1 MAYVALYRQWRPQN
15 FETLVGQ
22 QPVKQALTNALS
34 SGRIAHAYLFA
45 GPRGT
50 GKTSTARILAKALNC
65 KHGPTPN
72 PCGVCDNCRRIAE
85 GSSMDVFEID
95 AASNRGIDEIKT
107 LRDQLAFTPVDCRY
121 KVYIIDEVH
130 MLTTEAFNALL
141 KTLEEP
147 PSHVIF
153 ILATTDPHKI
163 PATIHSR
170 CQRFDFRRVTVDEIA
185 QHLAMVAQGSGLD
198 AEEEALRLIA
208 IQSEGGMRDALSL
221 LDQCGVMAKKITAAT
236 VREVLGIVGREA
248 LRDLVRAIGKQDVP
262 SALAQLSALLEQGK
276 DVRQILAELVE
287 YLRALLLF
295 KAVPQYNEVY
305 LTDTAVSLGEL
316 AALYST
322 DRIMA
327 SEERLH
333 AALQELR
340 GTMRPRITAELCLLD
355 LCRREGSALA
365 SLTARVESLE
375 RQLAAGAA
383 APAYGSVQA
392 TAYNAASQ
400 AVAAPSQQQAVLTS
414 APQQVLPTPTTQPK
428 PIPQHLLYS
437 GPEEQFVEPD
447 EGVPSAEELAQ
458 LSATPPAAMQSAQP
472 RGSAPAATQ
481 RAAAPKQAAPVT
493 PEVVAPQ
500 SPAVATPKTAA
511 PKATAAQVAGSG
523 EPAPAA
529 SSATNATIEEFGGD
543 YAAGED
549 FWQQTLELVRSEKKM
564 SMHSCAKSGRVYSF
578 ANDLLVVAFKSA
590 FQSQRMQKPDFR
602 EYFEGVLLRVA
613 RRPIRLQCEAE
624 AELKKRSGG
633 AKPKAAAPQVQP
645 VAEPKAQPIEPGEL
659 PENLQRAMNALG
671 GTITKVN

>member
-1 MAYVALYRQWRPQN
+1 MAMAYVALYRQWRPQN
-15 FETLVGQ
+15 FDTLVGQ
-22 QPVKQALTNALS
+22 QPVKQALTNALT

-65 KHGPTPN
+65 EQGPTPN
-72 PCGVCDNCRRIAE
+72 PCGKCDNCRRIAE

-170 CQRFDFRRVTVDEIA
+170 CQRFDFRRVTVDEIV
-185 QHLAMVAQGSGLD
+185 QHLAMVAQGSGLE

-248 LRDLVRAIGKQDVP
+248 LRGLVAAIGKQDVP
-262 SALAQLSALLEQGK
+262 AALAQLSALLEQGK
-276 DVRQILAELVE
+276 DVRQILTELVE

-305 LTDTAVSLGEL
+305 LTDTVEGLSEL

-333 AALQELR
+333 AALVELR
-340 GTMRPRITAELCLLD
+340 GTMRQRITAELCLLD

-365 SLTARVESLE
+365 SLTAR
-375 RQLAAGAA
+375 LAAGAS
-383 APAYGSVQA
+383 APAYGQVQA
-392 TAYNAASQ
+392 PAYNAAKQ
-400 AVAAPSQQQAVLTS
+400 APPMHSAAPTVDMSVPQPTCEPSASAVQVVAKSAEQQA
-414 APQQVLPTPTTQPK
+414 APKPAPQPK
-428 PIPQHLLYS
+428 PVPEHLLYT
-437 GPEEQFVEPD
+437 GPEEYVVEPD

-458 LSATPPAAMQSAQP
+458 LSAAPPATPSAAASTLAP
-472 RGSAPAATQ
+472 RAV
-481 RAAAPKQAAPVT
+481 APKQAAPVA
-493 PEVVAPQ
+493 PVPGKVAAPQ
-500 SPAVATPKTAA
+500 APAVAMPKVAA
-511 PKATAAQVAGSG
+511 PKASSTSTS
-523 EPAPAA
+523 PAP
-529 SSATNATIEEFGGD
+529 IEEFGGD

-564 SMHSCAKSGRVYSF
+564 SMFSCAKGGRVYSF
-578 ANDLLVVAFKSA
+578 ANDVLVVAFKSA
-590 FQSQRMQKPDFR
+590 FQSQRMTKADFR
-602 EYFEGVLLRVA
+602 EYFEGVLLRLA

-624 AELKKRSGG
+624 SELKKRSGG
-633 AKPKAAAPQVQP
+633 AKPQAAAPKAAASPASQPQGL
-645 VAEPKAQPIEPGEL
+645 AQSEL
-659 PENLQRAMNALG
+659 PESLQKAMHAFG
-671 GTITKVN
+671 GTITKLD

>member
-1 MAYVALYRQWRPQN
+1 MAYVALYRRWRPQN
-15 FETLVGQ
+15 FDTLVGQ
-22 QPVKQALTNALS
+22 QPVKQALTNALT

-65 KHGPTPN
+65 EHGPTPN
-72 PCGVCDNCRRIAE
+72 PCGECDNCRRIAE

-95 AASNRGIDEIKT
+95 AASNRGIDEIKA

-170 CQRFDFRRVTVDEIA
+170 CQRFDFRRVTVEEIV
-185 QHLAMVAQGSGLD
+185 QHLAMVAQGSGLEAD
-198 AEEEALRLIA
+198 EDALRLIA

-221 LDQCGVMAKKITAAT
+221 LDQCGVMAKKITAVT

-248 LRDLVRAIGKQDVP
+248 LRALVEAIGRQDVP
-262 SALAQLSALLEQGK
+262 LALSQLAALLEQGK
-276 DVRQILAELVE
+276 DVRQIVTELIE

-305 LTDTAVSLGEL
+305 LTDTASNLESL
-316 AALYST
+316 AALYTS

-333 AALQELR
+333 AALVELR

-375 RQLAAGAA
+375 RQLASGAA
-383 APAYGSVQA
+383 AA
-392 TAYNAASQ
+392 Q
-400 AVAAPSQQQAVLTS
+400 AVPQAKAV
-414 APQQVLPTPTTQPK
+414 PP
-428 PIPQHLLYS
+428 HLLYT
-437 GPEEQFVEPD
+437 GPEEQFQEPD
-447 EGVPSAEELAQ
+447 EGIPSPDELAQ
-458 LSATPPAAMQSAQP
+458 LSTTPVALATTTVAPASVTPKPAVSSPATAAPATVTAKPAVSSPAMA
-472 RGSAPAATQ
+472 APAAVT
-481 RAAAPKQAAPVT
+481 PKAAPVSSAST
-493 PEVVAPQ
+493 PA
-500 SPAVATPKTAA
+500 SAA
-511 PKATAAQVAGSG
+511 P
-523 EPAPAA
+523 
-529 SSATNATIEEFGGD
+529 IEEFGGD

-564 SMHSCAKSGRVYSF
+564 SMYSCAKGGRVYSF
-578 ANDLLVVAFKSA
+578 ANDMLVVAFKSA
-590 FQSQRMQKPDFR
+590 FQSQRMTKSDFR

-624 AELKKRSGG
+624 SELKKRAGG
-633 AKPKAAAPQVQP
+633 AAKPKAATAQAASEP
-645 VAEPKAQPIEPGEL
+645 VAQPLAPNEL
-659 PENLQRAMNALG
+659 PENLQRAMHAFG